1 MHLIFAFLNCMLVLE
16 EVFGNLVRLILTLL
30 VPLRERSDRL
40 LEILLL
46 QVPLLEA
53 DHFVFLV
60 PLDGF
65 FEEGFLRYFVL
76 L

>member
-1 MHLIFAFLNCMLVLE
+1 MLVLE

-40 LEILLL
+40 LEILLF
-46 QVPLLEA
+46 QVPFLEA

-65 FEEGFLRYFVL
+65 FEEGFLRDFVL